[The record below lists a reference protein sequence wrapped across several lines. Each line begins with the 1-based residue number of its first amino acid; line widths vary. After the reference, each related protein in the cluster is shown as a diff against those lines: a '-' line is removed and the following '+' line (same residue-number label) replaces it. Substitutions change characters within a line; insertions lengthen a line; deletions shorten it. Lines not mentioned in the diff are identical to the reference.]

1 MNQIEDKLYVKQL
14 DDQVKQLSITNLL
27 GQTIKTYNNI
37 NNQTLEN
44 GINIS
49 DLNRG
54 VYIVRVKTEKNQAI
68 NKQLIV
74 D

>member
-14 DDQVKQLSITNLL
+14 DEQVKQLSITNLL
-27 GQTIKTYNNI
+27 GQTIKTYNTI

-49 DLNRG
+49 GLSSG
-54 VYIVRVKTEKNQAI
+54 VYIVRVKTNNDQAI
-68 NKQLIV
+68 DKKVII